1 MSETQVQIA
10 DEPGGEAPDGRPTPY
25 QNLWVPLVIVPAGIV
40 MAIVLVVALF
50 GNLAGS
56 EKSLAENL
64 EVVATGGKNERTQA
78 LMSIS
83 VQASEN
89 ARAKAEGREAPFPV
103 EAGFERRLVEVIED
117 LDEDDFATRTALA
130 TLLATLEGDALA
142 YLTPILALSEA
153 DDPNFQYRFSAIEG
167 LGLLGD
173 DRAAPAVLPFLQ
185 HEEIQLRAVA
195 AAALANLEAEGV
207 RQALIGALE
216 DSSLLVGGAAAYSLA
231 KLDPP
236 AYEAAALIA
245 TMTGTAVYDAA
256 RERDP
261 RLFTRA
267 SDVSAQRR
275 KALAFLAHLGREEDW
290 AHIESLKEDSDL
302 NVREQVLALLAT
314 RHEEERP

>member
-10 DEPGGEAPDGRPTPY
+10 DQAEGEAPDGRPTPY

-40 MAIVLVVALF
+40 MAIVFVVALF
-50 GNLAGS
+50 GNLAGT

-64 EVVATGGKNERTQA
+64 ELVATGGKNERTQH
-78 LMSIS
+78 LMSLS
-83 VQASEN
+83 VQASLN
-89 ARAKAEGREAPFPV
+89 AEAKAQGREAPFPV
-103 EAGFERRLVEVIED
+103 EAGFDRRLVEVIED
-117 LDEDDFATRTALA
+117 LDEDDFATRTHLA
-130 TLLATLEGDALA
+130 TLLATLGGDALA
-142 YLTPILALSEA
+142 YLTPILALTEA
-153 DDPNFQYRFSAIEG
+153 EDPMFEFRFSALSG

-185 HEEIQLRAVA
+185 HQEVQLRVVA
-195 AAALANLEAEGV
+195 AAALANMEAEGV

-236 AYEAAALIA
+236 GYEAGALSSA
-245 TMTGTAVYDAA
+245 LTGTGVYDAEH
-256 RERDP
+256 ERDP

-267 SDVSAQRR
+267 SDISTQRI

-290 AHIESLKEDSDL
+290 AQIESLRDDPDL
-302 NVREQVLALLAT
+302 NVRGQVLALLSD
-314 RHEEERP
+314 HEEERP

>member
-40 MAIVLVVALF
+40 MAIVFVVALF

-64 EVVATGGKNERTQA
+64 ELVATGGKNERTQA

-83 VQASEN
+83 VQAAEN

-103 EAGFERRLVEVIED
+103 EAGFDQRLIEVIGD
-117 LDEDDFATRTALA
+117 LDEDDYATRTALA

-142 YLTPILALSEA
+142 FLTPTLALTEA
-153 DDPNFQYRFSAIEG
+153 DDPSYQYRFTAIEG

-185 HEEIQLRAVA
+185 HEEVQLRAVA
-195 AAALANLEAEGV
+195 AAALANMEAQGV

-216 DSSLLVGGAAAYSLA
+216 DSSLLVSGAAAYALA

-236 AYEAAALIA
+236 AYESGALLAA
-245 TMTGTAVYDAA
+245 MTGLDVYEAE

-267 SDVSAQRR
+267 NDVSGQRI

-290 AHIESLKEDSDL
+290 AQIESLRDDPDL
-302 NVREQVLALLAT
+302 NVREQVLALLSKQG
-314 RHEEERP
+314 EERP